1 MFIYNNV
8 YHISLLNDLTH
19 CDLLNFATAMFS
31 SSSSSSLK
39 ICIVRTVIDLNNV
52 LNAKK
57 RCTDWILVL
66 ITIKFNPK
74 CYCCFVMMIHSTYY
88 NILSLSRQSLCS
100 SNAFAALTLLVS
112 FLLTILLAFCLRPL
126 SLAAVRLTISSS
138 WRRVIVLPFL
148 SVRRSIVSY
157 QYLKLI
163 NL

>member
-1 MFIYNNV
+1 MNV
-8 YHISLLNDLTH
+8 HHISLLNALTD

-31 SSSSSSLK
+31 YSFSSSLK
-39 ICIVRTVIDLNNV
+39 ICIVTTVIDLNNV

-66 ITIKFNPK
+66 ITIRFNPK
-74 CYCCFVMMIHSTYY
+74 CYCYFVMMTHSTYY
-88 NILSLSRQSLCS
+88 NILSLSLRQSLCS
-100 SNAFAALTLLVS
+100 SNALAALTLLVS
-112 FLLTILLAFCLRPL
+112 FLLTTLLAFCFRPL